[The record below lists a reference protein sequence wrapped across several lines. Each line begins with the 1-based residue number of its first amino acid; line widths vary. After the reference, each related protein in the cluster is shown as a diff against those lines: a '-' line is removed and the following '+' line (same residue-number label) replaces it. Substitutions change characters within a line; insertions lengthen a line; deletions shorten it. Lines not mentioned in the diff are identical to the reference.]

1 MSDDIDIDRSN
12 SEASD
17 EANAT
22 ADEGRAG
29 LVRSS
34 AAVATGTLL
43 SRLTGLLRVVVLAAA
58 IGKETLADTYN
69 LANIT
74 PNIVY
79 ELLVG
84 GVLAATLVP
93 VFVDL
98 LERRD
103 DRSTSAVFTVTM
115 TALTAFTA
123 VTMFLSPLLARL
135 FVIHEHGPDRAA
147 QVHVL
152 TILILC
158 FVPQMIFY
166 GFTTLASALL
176 NARHR
181 FVAAAFAPVLNNVV
195 VIIALV
201 AFVIHTSGRH
211 SAITDVGRVRNDL
224 GLLLLLGIGTTAGIV
239 VMALVL
245 IPAIARAGVRL
256 HFVLAWRDP
265 AIRTIL
271 RLSGWTAGYV
281 ITNQLAQLFVLV
293 LANNSAGNVSAYV
306 YAFTFYVVPYGL
318 LAVSIMTTM
327 TPNLAR
333 RAHAGDMAGLRREF
347 GLGLR
352 FIVVLVLP
360 ASVLFAVLAQPMLAV
375 IVRHEFT
382 AHDAMVTADT
392 LQAFALSL
400 VPFSIYLYVMRGFY
414 ALQDTRTPFVLNAFE
429 NGLNVVLAII
439 LFPHLGVQGL
449 ALAWSGAYFVAAAG
463 ALIVLRR
470 RIGGVPDATAIRSTI
485 RAGVAAL
492 ALAAVAAPIAGAIGH
507 SSPADALLATAAA
520 GAAGAVVYVLVLL
533 ALRSD
538 ELSALVGLLRRR
550 GATSSG
556 V

>member
-1 MSDDIDIDRSN
+1 MSAALDDQGQ
-12 SEASD
+12 
-17 EANAT
+17 
-22 ADEGRAG
+22 GRAG
-29 LVRSS
+29 LARSS
-34 AAVATGTLL
+34 AAVAAGTML

-58 IGKETLADTYN
+58 IGKESLADTYN

-98 LERRD
+98 LGHRNE
-103 DRSTSAVFTVTM
+103 RSTSAVFSVTM
-115 TALTAFTA
+115 SGLTLFTA
-123 VTMFLSPLLARL
+123 ATMLLSPLLARL
-135 FVIHEHGPDRAA
+135 FVLHEHGPDRSA
-147 QVHVL
+147 QLHVL
-152 TILILC
+152 TVLILC

-195 VIIALV
+195 VIVALLV
-201 AFVIHTSGRH
+201 FVTRTSGRH
-211 SAITDVGRVRNDL
+211 STITDVAHVRNDL
-224 GLLLLLGIGTTAGIV
+224 GLLLLLGIGTTVGIV

-245 IPAIARAGVRL
+245 VPAVARAGVRL
-256 HFVLAWRDP
+256 RFVLSWRDP
-265 AIRTIL
+265 AIKRIV
-271 RLSGWTAGYV
+271 RLSGWTMGYV
-281 ITNQLAQLFVLV
+281 VTNQLAQLFVLV
-293 LANNSAGNVSAYV
+293 LANSSSGNVSAYV
-306 YAFTFYVVPYGL
+306 YAFTFYVVPHGL

-333 RAHAGDMAGLRREF
+333 RARDRDREGLRREF

-375 IVRHEFT
+375 IVRHQFT
-382 AHDAMVTADT
+382 AHDAVVTADT
-392 LQAFALSL
+392 LQAFAISL
-400 VPFSIYLYVMRGFY
+400 VPFSVYLYVMRAFY

-429 NGLNVVLAII
+429 NGLNVVLAVA
-439 LFPHLGVQGL
+439 LFSGLGVQGL
-449 ALAWSGAYFVAAAG
+449 ALAWSGAYLAAAVV
-463 ALIVLRR
+463 ALVVLRR
-470 RIGGVPDATAIRSTI
+470 RIGGIPDADALRSTL

-492 ALAAVAAPIAGAIGH
+492 AMGVVAAPIASAIGR
-507 SSPADALLATAAA
+507 SSPASALLATAVA
-520 GAAGAVVYVLVLL
+520 GAAGSIAYVGGLVLM
-533 ALRSD
+533 RST
-538 ELSALVGLLRRR
+538 ELTSLVALVRGR
-550 GATSSG
+550 GAAARD